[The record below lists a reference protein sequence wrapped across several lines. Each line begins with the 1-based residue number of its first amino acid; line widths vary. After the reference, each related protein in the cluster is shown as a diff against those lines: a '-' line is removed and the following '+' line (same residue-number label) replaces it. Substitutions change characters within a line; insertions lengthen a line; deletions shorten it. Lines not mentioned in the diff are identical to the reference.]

1 MLERAP
7 IRATSTANLSIEP
20 PKSLPS
26 NYDFIQSLPHAP
38 LLPLVSSIGR
48 SAVSV
53 RIAPPLSPIPQ
64 TRVPSN
70 TESATHPHT
79 PGFPHLRSPENLL
92 ISARKIVRALWATR
106 NRPHSHG
113 D

>member
-7 IRATSTANLSIEP
+7 IRASSTANLSIVRF
-20 PKSLPS
+20 KSLPS

-38 LLPLVSSIGR
+38 PLPLVSSIGR

-53 RIAPPLSPIPQ
+53 RIAPPLSPLSQ
-64 TRVPSN
+64 SRVPSI

-79 PGFPHLRSPENLL
+79 LGFPHLLSPENQLTY
-92 ISARKIVRALWATR
+92 SYKIFRALWAIR
-106 NRPHSHG
+106 N
-113 D
+113 